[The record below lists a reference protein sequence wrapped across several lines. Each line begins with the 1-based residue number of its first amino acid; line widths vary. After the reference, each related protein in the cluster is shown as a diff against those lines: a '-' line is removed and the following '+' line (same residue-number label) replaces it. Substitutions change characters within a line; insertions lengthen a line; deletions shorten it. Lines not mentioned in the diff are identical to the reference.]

1 MARAR
6 GGGHIRV
13 GSSHFRVAGPS
24 RKNITLLRARN
35 RSGTVIKFKPGR
47 MGAKILKAKSRS
59 VRTPGKF
66 HNQTRRGM
74 RGNI

>member
-13 GSSHFRVAGPS
+13 GSGAFRVAGPT
-24 RKNITLLRARN
+24 RKNLTLLRARS
-35 RSGTVIKFKPGR
+35 RSGTVLKFKPGR
-47 MGAKILKAKSRS
+47 MGAKILKAKGRS
-59 VRTPGKF
+59 GRTPGKF
-66 HNQTRRGM
+66 HNQTRRGL